1 MEGNDSD
8 GEVETVRLTLTVA
21 RAEGIA
27 TVLET
32 IAGASEGLTVHD
44 VRSDGTTV
52 PVDVGEL
59 TEKQRRTIV
68 RAVELGYYATPR
80 RASLETLSEEF
91 DVSKSAV
98 SQRLGKAESTIV
110 RQIVEGLDVEQLPAA
125 ADDARDPT
133 A

>member
-1 MEGNDSD
+1 MEGKNSD
-8 GEVETVRLTLTVA
+8 DGVETFRLTLSIA
-21 RAEGIA
+21 RGEGIA

-32 IAGASEGLTVHD
+32 IAGASEELTVRD
-44 VRSDGTTV
+44 VRTDGTTV

-59 TEKQRRTIV
+59 TEKQRTTVV

-80 RASLETLSEEF
+80 RATLETLCEEF

-110 RQIVEGLDVEQLPAA
+110 RQIVEGLDVEQLPAPT
-125 ADDARDPT
+125 DDADGPS